1 MVAKRLASEVLD
13 REFLEIRHRLI
24 DVSAALDRIDVAMD
38 APAVASDPRLAQLRE
53 AVGILF
59 DGRPDRAQRVQLM
72 FSDPYDAKWRGR

>member
-1 MVAKRLASEVLD
+1 MVAKRLATEVLD

-24 DVSAALDRIDVAMD
+24 DVASALDRIDA
-38 APAVASDPRLAQLRE
+38 AQHARAVASDPRLTQLRE

>member
-13 REFLEIRHRLI
+13 REFLEIRYRLI
-24 DVSAALDRIDVAMD
+24 DVSAALDRIDAAMD

-72 FSDPYDAKWRGR
+72 FSDPYDADWRVR